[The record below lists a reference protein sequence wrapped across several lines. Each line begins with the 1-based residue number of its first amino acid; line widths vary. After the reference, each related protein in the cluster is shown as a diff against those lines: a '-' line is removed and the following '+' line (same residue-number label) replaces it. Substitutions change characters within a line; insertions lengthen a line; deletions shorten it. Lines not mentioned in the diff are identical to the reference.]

1 MKIAM
6 IRYCFLVVA
15 AWMTVMANSQPL
27 SFGKM
32 SPLVRQAAIDATMTS
47 TRAAGMNN
55 SRRLT
60 AFVKIDKNAADS
72 VLSHYGC
79 RKLAQWGDIVIA
91 DIPLLHLRKLSAEPQ
106 VLRIEAGQYANALMD
121 TTLIV
126 VNALPV
132 YESTPEHAAYRGEGV
147 VVGLVDVGFD
157 LTHPNFR
164 DAETSESR
172 ISAFWDQLSPDT
184 VGSVLP
190 VGRDYVGRAEVLAHG
205 RSIDGDTQWHG
216 THTLG
221 TATGIGAGTPWRG
234 LAPASDLCL
243 VSNAVTA
250 DTSYIA
256 KADLYKYT
264 TATDALGFK
273 YIFDYARLQGKPCVV
288 SFSQGYFPYLDAEDS
303 LFAAVLD
310 SLSGP
315 GRIIVASAGNESIEK
330 TYFEKPAGMSEAGAF
345 IQNKCLNSYYRIL
358 TDGPVYLSLYG
369 YCDESTLPTDTFSV
383 SLPDLPLD
391 TLLTDTKVLSSGDT
405 LKLKLYYEQSS
416 FTQHNIF
423 TFYISSSRQ
432 FDQLPPLALVASGD
446 GSAEVYGSSTSAFAS
461 KKTDPRWQS
470 ARVGRN
476 VLAPGCFPAVLCVG
490 ATTQR
495 LSVCNTQGKELKAW
509 PNSRKGLIA
518 YFSSV
523 GPSMNGLMKP
533 DVVAPGEMVISSK
546 NHFVNDSSDV
556 VAYTYDLD
564 GTPYP
569 WSASLGTSM
578 STPAVAG
585 AIALWLQA
593 CPTLTT
599 DEVREVL
606 SRTCRHPEPQLSY
619 PNNTYGHGEIDVYRG
634 LLDILGVTAFK
645 AISPYHPEGVQVCP
659 AEGGL
664 KLTFTH
670 ASTEP
675 VTLSVYDLGGA
686 CQYTTV
692 LSMRSDSDLFVP
704 LPQLAS
710 GVYVVQI
717 NGKNLQGSQLVRL

>member
-1 MKIAM
+1 MNKTI
-6 IRYCFLVVA
+6 IRYCFLIVA

-27 SFGKM
+27 ALRKM
-32 SPLVRQAAIDATMTS
+32 SPLVRQAALEATKT
-47 TRAAGMNN
+47 
-55 SRRLT
+55 SRRASGMSDNRRMT
-60 AFVKIDKNAADS
+60 AFVKIDKNAADT
-72 VLSHYGC
+72 VLSHHGC

-91 DIPLLHLRKLSAEPQ
+91 DIPLSRLRLLSAESQ
-106 VLRIEAGQYANALMD
+106 VLRIEARQYANALMD
-121 TTLIV
+121 TTLIA

-132 YESTPEHAAYRGEGV
+132 YEATPEHAAYRGEGV
-147 VVGLVDVGFD
+147 VVGLLDIGFD

-164 DAETSESR
+164 DAETSECR
-172 ISAFWDQLSPDT
+172 ISAFWDQITSDT
-184 VGSVLP
+184 IGSVLP
-190 VGRDYVGRAEVLAHG
+190 VGRDYIGRAEVLAHG

-221 TATGIGAGTPWRG
+221 TATGTGAGTPWRG

-250 DTSYIA
+250 DTAYIA
-256 KADLYKYT
+256 PADLYKYT

-273 YIFDYARLQGKPCVV
+273 YIFDYAQLHGKPCVV
-288 SFSQGYFPYLDAEDS
+288 SFSEGYSPYLDAEDS

-345 IQNKCLNSYYRIL
+345 IRNYRRSCNYRIL
-358 TDGPVYLSLYG
+358 TEGPVSLSLYG
-369 YCDESTLPTDTFSV
+369 YSGESALPTDTFSV
-383 SLPDLPLD
+383 NLPDLPLD
-391 TLLTDTKVLSSGDT
+391 TLLTDTMVLHSGDT
-405 LKLKLYYEQSS
+405 LKLMLYYEQSC
-416 FTQHNIF
+416 FTQHQIF
-423 TFYISSSRQ
+423 TIYITSTQ
-432 FDQLPPLALVASGD
+432 QLDQLPALALVTRGE
-446 GSAEVYGSSTSAFAS
+446 GSAEVFGSSTSAFTS
-461 KKTDPRWQS
+461 RETDSRWQA

-495 LSVCNTQGKELKAW
+495 LSVYNIQGKEMKAW
-509 PNSRKGLIA
+509 ADSRKGQIA
-518 YFSSV
+518 AFSSV
-523 GPSMNGLMKP
+523 GPAMNGLMKP
-533 DVVAPGEMVISSK
+533 DVVAPGEIVISSK

-556 VAYTYDLD
+556 VTYTYDID

-569 WSASLGTSM
+569 WSAALGTSM

-599 DEVREVL
+599 DDIRDIL

-619 PNNTYGHGEIDVYRG
+619 PNNIYGHGEIDVYRG
-634 LLDILGVTAFK
+634 LLDILGLTAIQT
-645 AISPYHPEGVQVCP
+645 ISPNHPEGVQVYP

-670 ASTEP
+670 PTTESII
-675 VTLSVYDLGGA
+675 LSIYDLGGA
-686 CQYTTV
+686 CQYTSN
-692 LSMRSDSDLFVP
+692 LSLRSDSDLFVP
-704 LPQLAS
+704 LPPLAA

-717 NGKNLQGSQLVRL
+717 NGKNLQGSQLVRF